1 MASMPA
7 HLKANQAW
15 NESHALEILSVTSR
29 LRTHAQRALHEAGY
43 KTTDD
48 LSRRA
53 FAERVRAYAAM
64 IEHRRKLRLST
75 KTWVELAASLLR
87 IYDKENP
94 S

>member
-53 FAERVRAYAAM
+53 FAEILRTYART
-64 IEHRRKLRLST
+64 IDRRRHLRLSA
-75 KTWVELAASLLR
+75 KSWVEIATAQLR
-87 IYDKENP
+87 IYDRENP